1 MPIGYEMHPF
11 LKSPKY
17 KALCSPRGWYR
28 CRLARAFCCWP
39 ALGGSNHLVPGT
51 KPSAPMYLVPAP
63 GKTEPVPHGNLRSDG
78 QLSEA
83 PKLATLCSPKWAHC
97 WVLKNATPAKKQI
110 TGVLSGYFAQGI
122 REAIR
127 RKRRLHGF
135 RVNLSWVACIFCGK
149 IKTTRSTNPKHCLS
163 FWLHV
168 SLLWA
173 PFPAVSD

>member
-63 GKTEPVPHGNLRSDG
+63 GKQNRFRMEICGRTFCAGS
-78 QLSEA
+78 
-83 PKLATLCSPKWAHC
+83 
-97 WVLKNATPAKKQI
+97 
-110 TGVLSGYFAQGI
+110 
-122 REAIR
+122 
-127 RKRRLHGF
+127 F
-135 RVNLSWVACIFCGK
+135 RV
-149 IKTTRSTNPKHCLS
+149 
-163 FWLHV
+163 
-168 SLLWA
+168 
-173 PFPAVSD
+173 